1 MYSEAEANAQHV
13 QLADEAYCIGKAPAA
28 ESYLR
33 QDVILDVCIQAG
45 AQAVHPGYGFLSEN
59 AGFAEACAARGVC
72 FIGPPASAIVS
83 MGSKSES
90 KIIMEAANVPCTPGY
105 HGEDQSLDR
114 LTMEAEKIG
123 FPVMLKAVM
132 GGGG

>member
-1 MYSEAEANAQHV
+1 M
-13 QLADEAYCIGKAPAA
+13 QLADEAYCIGRAPAS
-28 ESYLR
+28 ESYLK
-33 QDVILDVCIQAG
+33 QQEILDVCLRAG

-59 AGFAEACAARGVC
+59 AAFAQACADSGIC
-72 FIGPPASAIVS
+72 FIGPPPGAIIS

-105 HGEDQSLDR
+105 HGEDQSLER
-114 LTMEAEKIG
+114 LKKEAEAIG